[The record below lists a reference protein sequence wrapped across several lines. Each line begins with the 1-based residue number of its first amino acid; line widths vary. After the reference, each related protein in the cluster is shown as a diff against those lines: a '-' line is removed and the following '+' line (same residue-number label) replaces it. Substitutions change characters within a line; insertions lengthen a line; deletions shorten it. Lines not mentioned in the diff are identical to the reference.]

1 MPQLSVI
8 VSNLKESSIE
18 LRMPVWA
25 KTSGDAF
32 NLMAQ
37 LRESIKKRFD
47 DEGIEIPYPYQNIV
61 LKK

>member
-1 MPQLSVI
+1 
-8 VSNLKESSIE
+8 
-18 LRMPVWA
+18 MPVWA